1 MSIQLI
7 THNKKDLER
16 VVDFVIDRLR
26 KTEFIHQ
33 TSINPEDDR
42 LSQKEAADFLKISV
56 TSIISWKKK
65 GIIPYYSIGNRIFYS
80 KSELLIV
87 ARKNPHLV
95 KPAR

>member
-1 MSIQLI
+1 MSLQLI
-7 THNKKDLER
+7 THNKRDLER
-16 VVDFVIDRLR
+16 VVDLIIDRLR

-42 LSQKEAADFLKISV
+42 LSQKEAAGFLKISV

-80 KSELLIV
+80 KSELLTI

>member
-1 MSIQLI
+1 MSLQLI
-7 THNKKDLER
+7 THNKRDLER
-16 VVDFVIDRLR
+16 VVDLVIDRLR

-42 LSQKEAADFLKISV
+42 LSQKEAADFLKISI

-87 ARKNPHLV
+87 ARKNRHLV
-95 KPAR
+95 KPVR

>member
-16 VVDFVIDRLR
+16 VIDLVIDRLR

-33 TSINPEDDR
+33 TNISPEDDR
-42 LSQKEAADFLKISV
+42 LSQKEAAAFLHISV

-65 GIIPYYSIGNRIFYS
+65 GLIPYYSIGNRVFYS
-80 KSELLIV
+80 KSELLKV
-87 ARKNPHLV
+87 ARKNPHLIQT
-95 KPAR
+95 AR